1 MSHDPENRSKI
12 WRKTD
17 LLWQKWQEFGEIW
30 SEHSKVSKTCTF
42 ICSYCANYLIFD
54 LKKYGGAIF
63 HDTEER
69 CKILRKTDFW
79 FEKWHEEYGEFS
91 PEHLKV
97 SKFGLWWDAW
107 IQSRRTMNYL
117 QRSHVSWQWRM
128 MQNLNRNWLV
138 TSKLTWRIRQI
149 LTWALE
155 SLKKFSLIRLLLNK
169 VYIFLAKKV
178 QGSYLSWH
186 WKGIQK
192 LERKRL
198 VIWKL
203 TWGIW

>member
-63 HDTEER
+63 HDTEGR

-97 SKFGLWWDAW
+97 SKLGLWWDAW
-107 IQSRRTMNYL
+107 IQSRRTM
-117 QRSHVSWQWRM
+117 
-128 MQNLNRNWLV
+128 
-138 TSKLTWRIRQI
+138 
-149 LTWALE
+149 
-155 SLKKFSLIRLLLNK
+155 SLKFTEESCVMTMKNDAKFEQELTCHFKAHMKNSTNFDLSTRK
-169 VYIFLAKKV
+169 SKK
-178 QGSYLSWH
+178 
-186 WKGIQK
+186 I
-192 LERKRL
+192 
-198 VIWKL
+198 
-203 TWGIW
+203 